1 MKKMLKV
8 IGFALLAVIVIAI
21 IALQLISRLPV
32 PSAGYQKKLETGGAI
47 EAEYLKNGA
56 YETAYYEEAAVQV
69 FEKYEIFYPAELAN
83 QNKKYPVIVVCNGT
97 GWKAS
102 KSKPIYEHYASWGF
116 IVIGSE
122 EAYSWNAFGAE
133 MAIRHLYRLNDNQTI
148 NDKKNVFYQK
158 IDFENI
164 GIIGHSQG
172 GVGVFNAIT
181 NTDHKD
187 VYKAAIALS
196 PTNKELAQGLEWPYD
211 AANIAIPIM
220 LVSGEGG
227 GDDWVVTLEG
237 LTDIYDDINS
247 RKVMLRRKNTPHG
260 ATQYSE
266 DGYVTAW
273 FMWHLQGDQ
282 NAAKA
287 FIGESPEI
295 LDNPMYQDAA
305 VDLE

>member
-8 IGFALLAVIVIAI
+8 IGFALLAVIVIAF

-172 GVGVFNAIT
+172 GVGVFNTIT

-196 PTNKELAQGLEWPYD
+196 PTNKELAQGLEWTYD
-211 AANIAIPIM
+211 AANIAVPIM

-260 ATQYSE
+260 ETQYSE
-266 DGYVTAW
+266 DGYVMAW
-273 FMWHLQGDQ
+273 FLWHLQGDQ

-287 FIGESPEI
+287 FVGESPEI
-295 LDNPMYQDAA
+295 LDNPLYQDAA

>member
-220 LVSGEGG
+220 LGSGEGG

>member
-1 MKKMLKV
+1 MLKV
-8 IGFALLAVIVIAI
+8 IGFALLAVIVIAF

-196 PTNKELAQGLEWPYD
+196 PTNKELAQGLEWTYD
-211 AANIAIPIM
+211 AANIAVPIM

-260 ATQYSE
+260 ETQYSE
-266 DGYVTAW
+266 DGYVMAW
-273 FMWHLQGDQ
+273 FLWHLQGDQ

-287 FIGESPEI
+287 FVGESPEI
-295 LDNPMYQDAA
+295 LDNPLYQDAA

>member
-1 MKKMLKV
+1 MLKV